1 VSQILFPKRQ
11 RLFPN
16 NPFLRAV
23 VLSAMV
29 ISVVDVVMFYVVWSG
44 ITQITPQF
52 VIATIIITMI
62 ALTANL
68 WYRVF
73 RYGKDAIY
81 SASS

>member
-1 VSQILFPKRQ
+1 MVRET
-11 RLFPN
+11 LFPN

-23 VLSAMV
+23 ILSAAV
-29 ISVVDVVMFYVVWSG
+29 ISVTDAVMFCVIWSG
-44 ITQITPQF
+44 NAQITPQF